1 MSLGLGA
8 KGTFVVQDRSRLY
21 RESLQMLLRTVRGI
35 EIVAAVSDNENVVA
49 ACLENRVQAVLL
61 ESDAVPWDVADLVHR
76 IQALDGP
83 IRIVATI
90 CTHDTRRRKIE
101 GVAYVDRGA
110 PSMVLAGLLKSKDRE
125 NGRPRTGLRSDEPT
139 SYAERLTRRELQ
151 VLAMITG
158 GSTTAQIAERLG
170 ISGKTVESKRQA
182 LFTKLGVQNQSAAV
196 AVAVRSGLLGATPA
210 RPGPVAPP

>member
-1 MSLGLGA
+1 VRVALNA
-8 KGTFVVQDRSRLY
+8 ERTFVVQDRSRLY
-21 RESLQMLLRTVRGI
+21 RESLQILLRTVRGI
-35 EIVAAVSDNENVVA
+35 GIVEAVSDNENVVA
-49 ACLENRVQAVLL
+49 ACLESRVEAVLL

-83 IRIVATI
+83 IGIVATV

-110 PSMVLAGLLKSKDRE
+110 PSMVLAGLLTSKDQK
-125 NGRPRTGLRSDEPT
+125 NGLPRTGLRSDEPT

-182 LFTKLGVQNQSAAV
+182 LFTKLGVQNQAAAV

-210 RPGPVAPP
+210 RPEPVSPP